1 MEEVSKIFDLNPTLF
16 SEKIERVW
24 TCKDGPARAYFEWT
38 SSTLAPGFQ
47 VGRTM
52 YRSYYVNGISIDTLD
67 FGRVEPP
74 TQRLEGAVAWFNRM
88 VNESAQHE
96 GATPKTHDLY
106 WRTRPET
113 QSDRSGLVW
122 KFYARFGFA
131 PKDAEILPEET

>member
-47 VGRTM
+47 VGRT
-52 YRSYYVNGISIDTLD
+52 
-67 FGRVEPP
+67 
-74 TQRLEGAVAWFNRM
+74 
-88 VNESAQHE
+88 
-96 GATPKTHDLY
+96 
-106 WRTRPET
+106 RPET

-122 KFYARFGFA
+122 KLYARFGFA